1 MLQTPAP
8 VRHKFYEI
16 FLHLHQALVAV
27 LLWGLWTHMDG
38 YNTRRKILIG
48 VMCIWAAEVSN
59 NDQPRRI

>member
-1 MLQTPAP
+1 
-8 VRHKFYEI
+8 V

-48 VMCIWAAEVSN
+48 VMCIWAAEVSK
-59 NDQPRRI
+59 PTKESRSI